1 MQKALENPHYKKIW
15 EKVMMNRHPEVKSL
29 EEALI
34 NEKQYFDCCFSY
46 NEITSYVG
54 SMCDNLKIDIQA
66 YNGMAEEYVEQLSW
80 QKKAAFLA
88 NFETKYT
95 LLGRPITLE
104 DILLLLSNLTNDN
117 KITIQDIDIVVKNTC
132 ILPEKKRL
140 DNPHICIEVIK
151 YLEQEDGDEDE
162 EMIYWYFDIVKPLHE
177 QTSQVWENISKLID

>member
-34 NEKQYFDCCFSY
+34 NEKQYFDCFFSY

-104 DILLLLSNLTNDN
+104 DILLLL
-117 KITIQDIDIVVKNTC
+117 KGYFAGIHVDINGIFKLNGIGQPADWSIIGWNFT
-132 ILPEKKRL
+132 
-140 DNPHICIEVIK
+140 
-151 YLEQEDGDEDE
+151 
-162 EMIYWYFDIVKPLHE
+162 KPLHE
-177 QTSQVWENISKLID
+177 QTSQVWENISKLIG

>member
-34 NEKQYFDCCFSY
+34 NEKQYFDCWFSY
-46 NEITSYVG
+46 NDITSYVG
-54 SMCDNLKIDIQA
+54 SMCNNLMIDIQA

-117 KITIQDIDIVVKNTC
+117 KITIQDIDIVVKNTY

-140 DNPHICIEVIK
+140 DNSCVCIDIIK
-151 YLEQEDGDEDE
+151 YLEQEDEDEDE
-162 EMIYWYFDIVKPLHE
+162 ERILFYFEITKPLHE
-177 QTSQVWENISKLID
+177 QDICVWESISKLID